1 MNKKFCHDI
10 SYVSSATSGLG
21 GTFITVLENN
31 TCRLAL
37 RKRAQRWLHGLNS
50 MQAAW
55 HSLIEVYE
63 VTIDV
68 MQYNISDIPSRPSLI
83 LVANHPYG
91 ILIGLV
97 MRSILAQCCANFKIV
112 ANDIF
117 DKAQHVKTL
126 FFLFHLKMIVMR
138 YY

>member
-1 MNKKFCHDI
+1 MSKKFCHDI
-10 SYVSSATSGLG
+10 SYVHYATSGLG
-21 GTFITVLENN
+21 GTFITILDNN
-31 TCRLAL
+31 TGRLAL

-68 MQYNISDIPSRPSLI
+68 MQCDISDIPRRQPLI
-83 LVANHPYG
+83 LVANHPYRVLNG
-91 ILIGLV
+91 IV
-97 MRSILAQCCANFKIV
+97 MRSILAQCCENFKIA

-117 DKAQHVKTL
+117 LMKHS
-126 FFLFHLKMIVMR
+126 M
-138 YY
+138 